1 MMKLVFRFLLL
12 LVLLNSSNCLSNMW
26 EAGELTYKNG
36 STEISAFVNTK
47 EKTQLQLVL
56 CSKNSFDNYRF
67 TLLLPKKILSDSVI
81 KVKVSTDDSE
91 VEQYAEVSGNSIDL
105 QVDET
110 LLLSIPYSAKLQLKF
125 NEEDATYLGLPKVL
139 DVSMKGADLAI
150 KNVSSQCTALCLN
163 NGFSCNKSLLSSIL
177 WPENS
182 FNRFEIAG
190 IDDMCTKQTRPDV
203 YRFDLNKKCKASLDK
218 FYNKV
223 GIGALSFLNHLF
235 NAENSAYKKYE
246 ASWNETLAYSPI
258 VAEDMKKYVQN
269 DWYLLLYSLVG
280 NRHIRE
286 FPNSFY
292 AISNHKGDPTTL
304 VYDIDN
310 RYEMELLKY
319 SSVLYRR
326 MNSSIK
332 AKNSATKTLKLWSDF
347 YRQLTQMLPNIHQ
360 AQAVR
365 PIVYK
370 SMLMRIWNLA
380 GRPTGVKFYSKN
392 IFRHGT
398 NGKTITDDNLE
409 KQCSLFEGSNGEQF
423 FYASSDCVK
432 SVADI
437 MRTSQYNTTLY
448 KDLEIKWDNY
458 AKAWMSSPFYNDSL
472 DDAIGEN
479 RRANLTLITLS
490 LFKEYGF
497 GDYFQIRE
505 CLSSRDSDICSYES
519 NKYYSTYSKEYNYR
533 LDSISNVNAEDAKT
547 LNELNNLYLEYYH
560 SLEIYLDDLVASN
573 TIPMWRADFIKS
585 LASIIQTNAML
596 NFPYSRE
603 ELPDISQNIQNE
615 ATDEKMTIEQDK
627 YEDKDGLPED
637 INNADDAIDEDII
650 VPM

>member
-1 MMKLVFRFLLL
+1 MKLVFRFLLL
-12 LVLLNSSNCLSNMW
+12 FVFIKSSACLSNIW

-47 EKTQLQLVL
+47 ENTQLQVVL
-56 CSKNSFDNYRF
+56 CSKKSIDNYRF
-67 TLLLPKKILSDSVI
+67 TLLLPQKVLSDSVI
-81 KVKVSTDDSE
+81 KVKVYTDDSE
-91 VEQYAEVSGNSIDL
+91 VEQYAEVSGNSIDF
-105 QVDET
+105 QVDES
-110 LLLSIPYSAKLQLKF
+110 LLLAIPYSAKLQLEF
-125 NEEDATYLGLPKVL
+125 NSEDAEYLGLPKIL
-139 DVSMKGADLAI
+139 DVSMKGAELAL

-177 WPENS
+177 WPVNS
-182 FNRFEIAG
+182 FNSLEYEQ
-190 IDDMCTKQTRPDV
+190 IDDLCTKQTRPDV
-203 YRFDLNKKCKASLDK
+203 YRFNLTKKCKAKLDR
-218 FYNKV
+218 FYNNEGV
-223 GIGALSFLNHLF
+223 GPLSFVYQLF
-235 NAENSAYKKYE
+235 NSPNSAYKKYE
-246 ASWNETLAYSPI
+246 QSWKETVALSPV
-258 VAEDMKKYVQN
+258 VAEDMNRYELN

-292 AISNHKGDPTTL
+292 SINNHKGDPTTL

-332 AKNSATKTLKLWSDF
+332 SKNSVTKTLKLWSDF
-347 YRQLTQMLPNIHQ
+347 YRQLTQMLPNIHH

-365 PIVYK
+365 PIIYK

-380 GRPTGVKFYSKN
+380 GRPNGVKFYSKN
-392 IFRHGT
+392 MFRHGT
-398 NGKTITDDNLE
+398 NGKTITDEILE

-437 MRTSQYNTTLY
+437 MRTSPYNTSLY
-448 KDLEIKWDNY
+448 RELEIKWDNY

-479 RRANLTLITLS
+479 KRANLTLIILS
-490 LFKEYGF
+490 LFREYGF

-519 NKYYSTYSKEYNYR
+519 NKYYSTYTKEFNYR
-533 LDSISNVNAEDAKT
+533 LDSISNVSADDANS

-560 SLEIYLDDLVASN
+560 ALELYLDDLVSSN
-573 TIPMWRADFIKS
+573 TIPLWRADFIKS
-585 LASIIQTNAML
+585 LASIVQTNAML
-596 NFPYSRE
+596 NFAYSRE
-603 ELPDISQNIQNE
+603 ELPDISQNMQKE
-615 ATDEKMTIEQDK
+615 GTDEKMTIEQDK
-627 YEDKDGLPED
+627 YDDNDGQPDD
-637 INNADDAIDEDII
+637 IYNSDDDIDEDII

>member
-1 MMKLVFRFLLL
+1 MKLVFRFLLL
-12 LVLLNSSNCLSNMW
+12 FLLINSSASLSNMW

-47 EKTQLQLVL
+47 ENTQLQSVL
-56 CSKNSFDNYRF
+56 CSKNSLDNYRF
-67 TLLLPKKILSDSVI
+67 TLLLPMKVQSDSVI
-81 KVKVSTDDSE
+81 KVKVSTDDTE
-91 VEQYAEVSGNSIDL
+91 VEQYAEVSSNSIDL
-105 QVDET
+105 QIDEN
-110 LLLSIPYSAKLQLKF
+110 LLLTIPYSAKLQLIF
-125 NEEDATYLGLPKVL
+125 NQEDAEYLGLPRVL
-139 DVSMKGADLAI
+139 DVSMKGAELAL
-150 KNVSSQCTALCLN
+150 KNVASQCTALCLN
-163 NGFSCNKSLLSSIL
+163 NGYSCNKSLLSSIL
-177 WPENS
+177 WPANTFKGFDIEN
-182 FNRFEIAG
+182 
-190 IDDMCTKQTRPDV
+190 IDDLCTKQTRPDV
-203 YRFDLNKKCKASLDK
+203 YRFNLTKKCKAQLDR
-218 FYNKV
+218 FYNRNGV
-223 GIGALSFLNHLF
+223 GPLSFIDQLF
-235 NAENSAYKKYE
+235 NGKNSAYKKYE
-246 ASWNETLAYSPI
+246 QSWKDTVDLSPI
-258 VAEDMKKYVQN
+258 AAEDMKGYELN
-269 DWYLLLYSLVG
+269 DWYILLYSLVG

-326 MNSSIK
+326 MNSSIN
-332 AKNSATKTLKLWSDF
+332 AKNSVTKTLKLWSDF

-365 PIVYK
+365 PIIYK

-392 IFRHGT
+392 MFRHGT
-398 NGKTITDDNLE
+398 NGKTITDDILE

-432 SVADI
+432 AVADI
-437 MRTSQYNTTLY
+437 MRTSPLNTVLY
-448 KDLEIKWDNY
+448 KEVEAKWDNY
-458 AKAWMSSPFYNDSL
+458 AKAWMSSPFYNDSI

-479 RRANLTLITLS
+479 KRANLTLVTLS

-519 NKYYSTYSKEYNYR
+519 NKFYSTYTKEFNYR
-533 LDSISNVNAEDAKT
+533 LDSISNVSADDANK

-560 SLEIYLDDLVASN
+560 ALDVYLEALVASN
-573 TIPMWRADFIKS
+573 SIQMWRADFIKS

-596 NFPYSRE
+596 NFPYARE
-603 ELPDISQNIQNE
+603 ELPDISLNKQ
-615 ATDEKMTIEQDK
+615 TDPLEEKMTIEQDK
-627 YEDKDGLPED
+627 YEDKDGLQDD
-637 INNADDAIDEDII
+637 IENADDNVDDDII